1 MLKIQ
6 RNSFPN
12 NVFHSVINSKNLEK
26 TSINICEEI
35 EKNFEK
41 MSKKLTDFFIRNKE
55 NILVSK
61 KKQKEETVVTV
72 AAYDDIEK
80 LFRTPY
86 IFPIPKTHFGKKNR
100 FCRAWWFHKS
110 PWFYYNTRYG

>member
-1 MLKIQ
+1 
-6 RNSFPN
+6 
-12 NVFHSVINSKNLEK
+12 
-26 TSINICEEI
+26 
-35 EKNFEK
+35 

-61 KKQKEETVVTV
+61 KKQKQETVVTV

-86 IFPIPKTHFGKKNR
+86 IFPIPKTHFGK
-100 FCRAWWFHKS
+100 
-110 PWFYYNTRYG
+110 